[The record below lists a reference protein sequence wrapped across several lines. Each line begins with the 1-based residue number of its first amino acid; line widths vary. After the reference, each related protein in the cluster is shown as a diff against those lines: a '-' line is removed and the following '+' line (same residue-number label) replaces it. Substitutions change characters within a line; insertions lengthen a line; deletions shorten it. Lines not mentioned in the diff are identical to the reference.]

1 MLCVAAPNT
10 LTITRACGKR
20 IVWTLRRR
28 LLRPEQFQ
36 AALDKL
42 PSPGL
47 RRKAREVCCKAGDLP
62 AHCQLLFSSH
72 ATPSWHQS

>member
-1 MLCVAAPNT
+1 M
-10 LTITRACGKR
+10 
-20 IVWTLRRR
+20 VWTLARR

-47 RRKAREVCCKAGDLP
+47 RRKAREVRRSCCMAASLGPVP
-62 AHCQLLFSSH
+62 APMES
-72 ATPSWHQS
+72 A